1 MIKSMDRGG
10 MASVTFTLDEAVG
23 AERAAICGEWNNW
36 SPDRDIME
44 RVEGRFMRT
53 VRLEAGRTYRFRYLL
68 DGHRWENDWSA
79 DWYVPNGHGEDDSM
93 LDLTSPPPEAG
104 DADRITSARS
114 RSGGPAQARANG
126 NATKSAGQPAT
137 GKSSGPASSA
147 SKKAASKAVV
157 TPRRAKK
164 KTDG

>member
-23 AERAAICGEWNNW
+23 ADRAAICGEWNNW
-36 SPDRDIME
+36 SPDGDIME
-44 RVEGRFMRT
+44 RVEGRFTRT

-68 DGHRWENDWSA
+68 DGHRWENDWAA

-93 LDLTSPPPEAG
+93 LDLTLLPTQTR
-104 DADRITSARS
+104 DADRTAGAPS
-114 RSGGPAQARANG
+114 RSGGMAKERANG
-126 NATKSAGQPAT
+126 NATKAAGQPAN

-147 SKKAASKAVV
+147 PKKAASKAAA
-157 TPRRAKK
+157 TSRRAKK

>member
-10 MASVTFTLDEAVG
+10 MASVTFTLDEGVG
-23 AERAAICGEWNNW
+23 AYRAAICGEWNNW

-44 RVEGRFMRT
+44 RVEGCFTRT

-68 DGHRWENDWSA
+68 DGHRWENDWAA

-93 LDLTSPPPEAG
+93 LDLTLPPLEAR
-104 DADRITSARS
+104 DADRTASARS
-114 RSGGPAQARANG
+114 GSGGTAKQRANG
-126 NATKSAGQPAT
+126 NAAKAAGQPAN
-137 GKSSGPASSA
+137 GKSSDSSA
-147 SKKAASKAVV
+147 PKKAASKAAA